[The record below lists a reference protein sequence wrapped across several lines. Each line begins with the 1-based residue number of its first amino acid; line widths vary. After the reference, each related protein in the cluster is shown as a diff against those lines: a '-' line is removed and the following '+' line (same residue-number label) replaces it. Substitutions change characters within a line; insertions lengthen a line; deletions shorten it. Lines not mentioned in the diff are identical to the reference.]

1 MAYLKLSSSE
11 ASGKSEV
18 YTNLY
23 PNTNQGGSGDIN
35 GDGQTDITDVNAA
48 IDMMLGRRAFNS
60 ALDMDGNGSVDIS
73 DVNKLIDK
81 MLGK

>member
-1 MAYLKLSSSE
+1 
-11 ASGKSEV
+11 
-18 YTNLY
+18 
-23 PNTNQGGSGDIN
+23 
-35 GDGQTDITDVNAA
+35 
-48 IDMMLGRRAFNS
+48 MMLGRRAFNA